1 MFCIMCDKQATV
13 TASGNSYC
21 DKHFKESPYFAEIQA
36 KRRIYAEK
44 QKAKKQ

>member
-1 MFCIMCDKQATV
+1 MCDKKATV

-21 DKHFKESPYFAEIQA
+21 DKHFKKSPYYAEIEA

-44 QKAKKQ
+44 QAKNK